1 MTGNRGKRGMAKPL
15 TLTLMAIGVLV
26 LLCLIFPGVLAFVEM
41 AARELR
47 YFWWLVLMVAVGVYL
62 IFFFGKS
69 RKN

>member
-1 MTGNRGKRGMAKPL
+1 MAKPL